1 VNNLFTHHPDDGVLL
16 RYIDGE
22 LPGRKARQVE
32 KHLQACWQCRTEIE
46 ELKAAVTEC
55 IRYRKNVLGAQL
67 PAPPNPWADLS
78 GGFARID
85 ASLATGPFL
94 ARLLRPAASLRWS
107 LAAAVV
113 LALLCGIYYQL
124 RETPSVQAATLLRR
138 AVAASAARPVQT
150 IRRVRFRSGSQ
161 QFIRT
166 VAAGR
171 PEAALPRTMEA
182 KFQQAHYDSTEP
194 LSARAFQTWRD
205 EEPRKQDEVS
215 TVADPQAPTGKCY
228 RIRTTAATGDVAAAT
243 LMLRTADLV
252 PVEGMLEFRD
262 NEWIEFSE
270 FTEFPDRSTNAL
282 SASNVEAPE
291 RLAVPPSRLAV
302 VPPRS
307 SASVSD
313 ELQVLSALQKI
324 GADLG
329 DPIHVTLSAEK
340 VVVSGEGLAPQRR
353 QLIQRTLESMPN
365 VAVQFTEP
373 VAAPIPEGSVSSA
386 PAPSGT
392 TRAVAPNSKIQSR
405 LEEQLGGPAEFER
418 FSSQILDVD
427 DGAMSHAHAL
437 RNLARQFPAAAE
449 TGLSA
454 SDRRVLRE
462 MARENVTAL
471 SGSVNTLQRQLNGV
485 LTSLGGRAAQQGLS
499 PLVSWQASA
508 EDLFRASQ
516 RVQVLVSVLLGMTS
530 GQISGELPA
539 NLLNAL
545 SELRANVDRCQQL
558 LAQEGGG

>member
-1 VNNLFTHHPDDGVLL
+1 MSNSFPHHPDDGVLL

-32 KHLQACWQCRTEIE
+32 KHLEACWQCRTEIE
-46 ELKAAVTEC
+46 ELKATVAEC
-55 IRYRKNVLGAQL
+55 IRYRQSV
-67 PAPPNPWADLS
+67 PAPPNAWSDLS
-78 GGFARID
+78 RGFARID
-85 ASLATGPFL
+85 DSMGAEPWLT
-94 ARLLRPAASLRWS
+94 RLLRPAAQLRWS
-107 LAAAVV
+107 LAAAAV
-113 LALLCGIYYQL
+113 LALICGIYYQL

-138 AVAASAARPVQT
+138 AVAASAARPAQA
-150 IRRVRFRSGSQ
+150 IRRVRFRSRSQ
-161 QFIRT
+161 QFIRA
-166 VAAGR
+166 VAAGKA
-171 PEAALPRTMEA
+171 EAALPQAMEA
-182 KFQQAHYDSTEP
+182 KFQRAHYDSSEP
-194 LSARAFQTWRD
+194 LSARAFQAWRD
-205 EEPRKQDEVS
+205 SEPQKQDEVS
-215 TVADPQAPTGKCY
+215 TVSDPQTHSGNCY
-228 RIRTTAATGDVAAAT
+228 RIRTTAATGEVAAAT
-243 LMLRTADLV
+243 LMLRTGDLV

-270 FTEFPDRSTNAL
+270 FTESPDRSTNAL
-282 SASNVEAPE
+282 SASDVEVPE

-302 VPPRS
+302 VAPRS
-307 SASVSD
+307 PASVSD

-329 DPIHVTLSAEK
+329 DPIHVTLSRDK
-340 VVVSGEGLAPQRR
+340 VVVSGEGVAPQRR

-392 TRAVAPNSKIQSR
+392 THASAPNSRIQSR

-427 DGAMSHAHAL
+427 DSAMSHAHAL

-449 TGLSA
+449 AGLSA
-454 SDRRVLRE
+454 SDRQVLRE
-462 MARENVTAL
+462 MAREHVTAL
-471 SGSVNTLQRQLNGV
+471 SASAGTLQRQFHGV
-485 LTSLGGRAAQQGLS
+485 LASLGGKAATPGAA
-499 PLVSWQASA
+499 PAVSWQAST
-508 EDLFRASQ
+508 EDLFGASQ
-516 RVQVLVSVLLGMTS
+516 RVQVLVSVLLGVTS
-530 GQISGELPA
+530 GQVTGELPA
-539 NLLNAL
+539 NLLRAL

>member
-1 VNNLFTHHPDDGVLL
+1 MSNSFPHHPDDGVLL

-32 KHLQACWQCRTEIE
+32 KHLEACWQCRTEIE
-46 ELKAAVTEC
+46 ELKATVAEC
-55 IRYRKNVLGAQL
+55 IRYRQSA
-67 PAPPNPWADLS
+67 PAAPNPWSDLS
-78 GGFARID
+78 RGFARID
-85 ASLATGPFL
+85 DSLATEPL
-94 ARLLRPAASLRWS
+94 LTRLLRPAAPLRWS
-107 LAAAVV
+107 LAAAAV

-124 RETPSVQAATLLRR
+124 RETPAVQAATLLRR
-138 AVAASAARPVQT
+138 AVAASAARPVPA
-150 IRRVRFRSGSQ
+150 IRRVRFRSASQ
-161 QFIRT
+161 QFIRS
-166 VAAGR
+166 VAAGK
-171 PEAALPRTMEA
+171 PEAALPQTMEA
-182 KFQQAHYDSTEP
+182 KFQRAHYDSTEP
-194 LSARAFQTWRD
+194 LSARAFQAWRD
-205 EEPRKQDEVS
+205 SEAQTQDEVS
-215 TVADPQAPTGKCY
+215 TVADPVAPSGNCY
-228 RIRTTAATGDVAAAT
+228 RIHTIAATGDVAAAT
-243 LMLRTADLV
+243 LMLRTVDLV

-262 NEWIEFSE
+262 NQWIEFSE
-270 FTEFPDRSTNAL
+270 FTEPPDRSTNAL
-282 SASNVEAPE
+282 SASNVEVPE

-302 VPPRS
+302 VAPRS

-329 DPIHVTLSAEK
+329 DPIHVTLSADK
-340 VVVSGEGLAPQRR
+340 VLVSGEGVAPERR
-353 QLIQRTLESMPN
+353 QLIQRTLDSMPK

-392 TRAVAPNSKIQSR
+392 TRAAAPNSKIQSR
-405 LEEQLGGPAEFER
+405 LEEQLGGPAEFDR

-437 RNLARQFPAAAE
+437 RNLARQFPASAEAGLNAA
-449 TGLSA
+449 
-454 SDRRVLRE
+454 DRRVLRE

-471 SGSVNTLQRQLNGV
+471 AGSVNTLQRQLQGV
-485 LTSLGGRAAQQGLS
+485 MSSLGGRAAK
-499 PLVSWQASA
+499 PVMAPPVSWQASA

-516 RVQVLVSVLLGMTS
+516 RVQVLVSVLLGVTS
-530 GQISGELPA
+530 GQVSGELPA
-539 NLLNAL
+539 NLLSAL

>member
-1 VNNLFTHHPDDGVLL
+1 MSNSFTHHPDDGVLL

-22 LPGRKARQVE
+22 LTGRKARQVE
-32 KHLQACWQCRTEIE
+32 KHLEACWQCRTEIE
-46 ELKAAVTEC
+46 ELKATVAEC
-55 IRYRKNVLGAQL
+55 IRYRKNV
-67 PAPPNPWADLS
+67 PAPPDPWGDLS
-78 GGFARID
+78 RGFARID
-85 ASLATGPFL
+85 DSLGAEPFL
-94 ARLLRPAASLRWS
+94 TKLLRPAASLRWS
-107 LAAAVV
+107 LAAAAV
-113 LALLCGIYYQL
+113 LALVCGIYYQL

-138 AVAASAARPVQT
+138 AVAASAARPEQAL
-150 IRRVRFRSGSQ
+150 RRVRFRSGSQ
-161 QFIRT
+161 QFIRA
-166 VAAGR
+166 VAAGK
-171 PEAALPRTMEA
+171 PEAALPQTMQA
-182 KFQQAHYDSTEP
+182 KFLRAHYDSTEP
-194 LSARAFQTWRD
+194 LSARAFQAWRD
-205 EEPRKQDEVS
+205 SEPQKQDDVS
-215 TVADPQAPTGKCY
+215 TVADPQAHGGNCY

-252 PVEGMLEFRD
+252 PVEGLLEFRD
-262 NEWIEFSE
+262 NQWIEFSE
-270 FTEFPDRSTNAL
+270 FTESPDRSTNAL
-282 SASNVEAPE
+282 SASDVEVPE

-302 VPPRS
+302 VAPRS

-329 DPIHVTLSAEK
+329 DPIHVTLTPDK
-340 VVVSGEGLAPQRR
+340 VLVSGEGVAPERR

-373 VAAPIPEGSVSSA
+373 VAAPIPEGSVSSP

-392 TRAVAPNSKIQSR
+392 TRAVAPDSKIQSR

-449 TGLSA
+449 AGLSV
-454 SDRRVLRE
+454 SDRHVLRE
-462 MARENVTAL
+462 MARENATAL
-471 SGSVNTLQRQLNGV
+471 SGSVNTLQRQLRGV
-485 LTSLGGRAAQQGLS
+485 LTSLGGRAAPPGVS

-508 EDLFRASQ
+508 EDLFRDSQ
-516 RVQVLVSVLLGMTS
+516 RVQVLVSVLLGVTS

-539 NLLNAL
+539 NLLGAI